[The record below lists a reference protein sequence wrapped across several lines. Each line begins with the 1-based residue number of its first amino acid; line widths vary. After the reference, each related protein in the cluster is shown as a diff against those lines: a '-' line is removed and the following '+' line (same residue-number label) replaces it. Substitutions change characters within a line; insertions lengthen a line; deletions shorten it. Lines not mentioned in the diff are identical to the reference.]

1 MDPVAFLSQFA
12 TYGPATGATV
22 FPFEAASVV
31 LLGITT
37 YSAVKGH
44 RPGRLA
50 WALAV
55 SCMVGTLLLVPI
67 YFLDANL
74 EMLDPAFPPRAVPA
88 ELTAW
93 YRWNWLRTGLGLVSA
108 ALACI
113 ALTAGRGENATT
125 PR

>member
-1 MDPVAFLSQFA
+1 VFLR
-12 TYGPATGATV
+12 
-22 FPFEAASVV
+22 AASVV

-37 YSAVKGH
+37 YSPSRSRPAASPGLWRCLHGWDLVA
-44 RPGRLA
+44 RPDLLPGRE
-50 WALAV
+50 
-55 SCMVGTLLLVPI
+55 
-67 YFLDANL
+67 L
-74 EMLDPAFPPRAVPA
+74 EMLDPASHPGRAA

-125 PR
+125 RGDARSADARSAPQHGATTLANAG